1 MFVVG
6 LTGGIGSGKSTVAE
20 LFAKLDV
27 PVIDAD
33 QASRA
38 VVQPGE
44 PALNAIVDQF
54 GEEMLHPDG
63 TLDRG
68 RLRELIFH
76 NETAR
81 KELEALLHP
90 LIRAWMQQQL
100 QELDTSYA
108 ILSIPLL
115 VESNRTET
123 VDRVLVVDLPEQQQ
137 IERVCRR
144 DDINEQQA
152 HAILAS
158 QASRQQRLAAADD
171 VIDNSGNPEALEQQ
185 VQALHLMYLAL
196 SNGS

>member
-1 MFVVG
+1 MLVVG

-20 LFAKLDV
+20 LFSKLDI

-38 VVQPGE
+38 VVQPGQ
-44 PALNAIVDQF
+44 PALETIVSRF
-54 GEEMLHPDG
+54 GSDMLNPDG
-63 TLDRG
+63 SLNRG
-68 RLRELIFH
+68 RLRELIFSDDD
-76 NETAR
+76 AR

-90 LIRAWMQQQL
+90 LIRTWMQEQL
-100 QELDTSYA
+100 QGLDTPYA

-115 VESNRTET
+115 IESGRMDT

-144 DDINEQQA
+144 DDISEQQA
-152 HAILAS
+152 HAILET
-158 QASRQQRLAAADD
+158 QVSRQRRLAAADD
-171 VIDNSGNPEALEQQ
+171 IIDNTAGPNALEDQ

-196 SNGS
+196 SSHS

>member
-1 MFVVG
+1 MLVVG

-20 LFAKLDV
+20 LFSKLDI

-38 VVQPGE
+38 VVQPGQ
-44 PALNAIVDQF
+44 PALETIVSRF
-54 GEEMLHPDG
+54 GSDMLNPDG
-63 TLDRG
+63 SLNRG
-68 RLRELIFH
+68 RLRELIFSDDD
-76 NETAR
+76 AR

-90 LIRAWMQQQL
+90 LIRTWMQEQL
-100 QELDTSYA
+100 QGLDTPYA

-115 VESNRTET
+115 IESGRMDT

-144 DDINEQQA
+144 DDISEQQA
-152 HAILAS
+152 HAILET
-158 QASRQQRLAAADD
+158 QVSRQRRLAAADD
-171 VIDNSGNPEALEQQ
+171 IIDNSAGPNALEDQ

-196 SNGS
+196 SSHS

>member
-1 MFVVG
+1 MLVVG

-20 LFAKLDV
+20 LFSKLDI

-38 VVQPGE
+38 VVQPGQ
-44 PALNAIVDQF
+44 PALETIVSRF
-54 GEEMLHPDG
+54 GSDVLNPDG
-63 TLDRG
+63 SLNRG
-68 RLRELIFH
+68 RLRELIFSDDD
-76 NETAR
+76 AR

-90 LIRAWMQQQL
+90 LIRTWMQEQL
-100 QELDTSYA
+100 QGLDTPYA

-115 VESNRTET
+115 IESGRMDT

-144 DDINEQQA
+144 DDISEQQA
-152 HAILAS
+152 HAILET
-158 QASRQQRLAAADD
+158 QVSRQRRLAAADD
-171 VIDNSGNPEALEQQ
+171 IIDNSAGPNALEDQ

-196 SNGS
+196 SSHS